1 MSVLVVTNVDAIRQI
16 IVVRTIPHMRT
27 YAERCQHRFS
37 KSRPRLKTK
46 APESRVRPG
55 LRGIGAGWRWGHSGG
70 ATPIIETKNE
80 ALMPRFRGTFSLLV
94 RCGFRVTVS
103 GGLWRYRSLAGWPL

>member
-1 MSVLVVTNVDAIRQI
+1 MSVLVVPNVDAIRQI

-46 APESRVRPG
+46 APESRVTG
-55 LRGIGAGWRWGHSGG
+55 GRGYA
-70 ATPIIETKNE
+70 
-80 ALMPRFRGTFSLLV
+80 
-94 RCGFRVTVS
+94 VS
-103 GGLWRYRSLAGWPL
+103 ALAGVGAIRGVLRRLSKLKTRR